1 MEAIRSTAALGIS
14 DSDQSRVGMKL
25 KTAFFSVAFIAA
37 VAGGG
42 TYGLNWWK
50 LNKDLVTTDNAYIR
64 GHVTVI
70 SALVTGEIE
79 DVHVLNN
86 DSVKAGE
93 PLVSFKPA
101 GYEAAV
107 DAERAKLRA
116 ANADIQVGLADVDNL
131 KAKRRLQKSLIA
143 QAQAQLSAAEAKS
156 QNAEREFLRYEELL
170 ERKIGTRQKYEQVLT
185 GRDMAL
191 AGVSQAIAELAAAKD
206 EIAVIDTEIRRMES
220 EVERLLAEANQAEA
234 IVDKSELALSDT
246 IVYAPQDGI
255 ISNRKVE
262 PGMYLEAG
270 WPMMSLV
277 PLQQT
282 WVIAN
287 FKETQL
293 ENVQAG
299 QPAIVKIDAFPNE
312 PLIGH
317 VDSMAPASAAEF
329 SLLPPQNT
337 TGNFIK
343 VVQRIPVRIL
353 YDLPPTLQGRVVPG
367 MSVIITI
374 DTSLASRVGPTLAA
388 KH

>member
-1 MEAIRSTAALGIS
+1 
-14 DSDQSRVGMKL
+14 MKF
-25 KTAFFSVAFIAA
+25 KTAFFSVIFIAA
-37 VAGGG
+37 IGGG
-42 TYGLNWWK
+42 GAYGLNWWK
-50 LNKDLVTTDNAYIR
+50 LHQHLVITNNAYIR

-86 DSVKAGE
+86 DYVDAGD

-116 ANADIQVGLADVDNL
+116 AEADVEIGRAAIDNL
-131 KAKRRLQKSLIA
+131 HARRQLQRSLIA
-143 QAQAQLSAAEAKS
+143 QSDAQLAAIEAQAS
-156 QNAEREFLRYEELL
+156 NAERELTRYQELYA
-170 ERKIGTRQKYEQVLT
+170 RKIGTRQKYERVMTDQEMMVAAV
-185 GRDMAL
+185 R
-191 AGVSQAIAELAAAKD
+191 QADAELTAAKD
-206 EIAVIDTEIRRMES
+206 EIPVIDSEIRRMES
-220 EVERLLAEANQAEA
+220 NLIRLQAEVGQA
-234 IVDKSELALSDT
+234 RASVDRSELALSDT
-246 IVYAPQDGI
+246 IVFAPQDGA

-277 PLQQT
+277 PLQET

-293 ENVQAG
+293 ENVRPG
-299 QPAIVKIDAFPNE
+299 QPALIEIDAYPNH
-312 PLIGH
+312 PVTGR
-317 VDSMAPASAAEF
+317 VDSVAPASAALF

-353 YDLPPTLQGRVVPG
+353 YNLPSTLQGRVVPG
-367 MSVIITI
+367 MSVVITV
-374 DTSLASRVGPTLAA
+374 DTSDYGENPTLVA
-388 KH
+388 KQINPESAR

>member
-1 MEAIRSTAALGIS
+1 
-14 DSDQSRVGMKL
+14 MKF
-25 KTAFFSVAFIAA
+25 KTAFFSVVFIAA
-37 VAGGG
+37 IGGG
-42 TYGLNWWK
+42 GAYGLNWWK
-50 LNKDLVTTDNAYIR
+50 LHQHLAITNNAYIR

-79 DVHVLNN
+79 YVHVLNN
-86 DSVKAGE
+86 DYVDAGD

-116 ANADIQVGLADVDNL
+116 AEADVEIGRAAIDNL
-131 KAKRRLQKSLIA
+131 HARRQLQRSLIA
-143 QAQAQLSAAEAKS
+143 QSDARLAAIEAQAS
-156 QNAEREFLRYEELL
+156 NAERELTRYQELYA
-170 ERKIGTRQKYEQVLT
+170 RKIGTRQKYERVMTNQEMMVAAV
-185 GRDMAL
+185 RRAD
-191 AGVSQAIAELAAAKD
+191 AELAAAKD
-206 EIAVIDTEIRRMES
+206 EIPVIDSEIRRMES
-220 EVERLLAEANQAEA
+220 NLIRLQAEVGRA
-234 IVDKSELALSDT
+234 RASVDRSELALSDT
-246 IVYAPQDGI
+246 IVFAPQDGA

-277 PLQQT
+277 PLQET

-293 ENVQAG
+293 ENVRPG
-299 QPAIVKIDAFPNE
+299 QPALIEIDAYPNH
-312 PLIGH
+312 PVTGR
-317 VDSMAPASAAEF
+317 VDSIAPASAALF

-353 YDLPPTLQGRVVPG
+353 YNLPSTLQGRVVPG
-367 MSVIITI
+367 MSVVITV
-374 DTSLASRVGPTLAA
+374 DTSDYGENPTLVA
-388 KH
+388 KQINPESAR

>member
-1 MEAIRSTAALGIS
+1 
-14 DSDQSRVGMKL
+14 MKF
-25 KTAFFSVAFIAA
+25 KTAFFSVVFIAA
-37 VAGGG
+37 IGGG
-42 TYGLNWWK
+42 GAYGLNWWK
-50 LNKDLVTTDNAYIR
+50 LHQHLAITDNAYIR

-79 DVHVLNN
+79 YVHVLNN
-86 DSVKAGE
+86 DYVDAGD

-116 ANADIQVGLADVDNL
+116 AEADVEIGRAAIDNFH
-131 KAKRRLQKSLIA
+131 ARRQLQRSLIA
-143 QAQAQLSAAEAKS
+143 QSDARLAAIEAQAS
-156 QNAEREFLRYEELL
+156 NAERELTRYQELYA
-170 ERKIGTRQKYEQVLT
+170 RKIGTRQKYERVMTDQEMMVAAV
-185 GRDMAL
+185 R
-191 AGVSQAIAELAAAKD
+191 QADAELAAAKD
-206 EIAVIDTEIRRMES
+206 EIPVIDSEIRRMES
-220 EVERLLAEANQAEA
+220 NLIRLQAEVGQA
-234 IVDKSELALSDT
+234 RASVDRSELALSDT
-246 IVYAPQDGI
+246 IVFAPQDGA

-277 PLQQT
+277 PLQET

-293 ENVQAG
+293 ENVRPG
-299 QPAIVKIDAFPNE
+299 QPALIEIDAYPNH
-312 PLIGH
+312 PVTGR
-317 VDSMAPASAAEF
+317 VDSIAPASAALF

-353 YDLPPTLQGRVVPG
+353 YNLPSTLQGRVVPG
-367 MSVIITI
+367 MSVVITV
-374 DTSLASRVGPTLAA
+374 DTSDYGENPTLVA
-388 KH
+388 KQINSESAR

>member
-1 MEAIRSTAALGIS
+1 
-14 DSDQSRVGMKL
+14 MKF
-25 KTAFFSVAFIAA
+25 KTAFFSVVFI
-37 VAGGG
+37 VAIGGG
-42 TYGLNWWK
+42 GAYGLNWWK
-50 LNKDLVTTDNAYIR
+50 LHQHLEITDNAYIR

-79 DVHVLNN
+79 YVHVLNN
-86 DSVKAGE
+86 DYVDAGD

-116 ANADIQVGLADVDNL
+116 AEADVEIGRAAIDNL
-131 KAKRRLQKSLIA
+131 HARRQLQRSLIA
-143 QAQAQLSAAEAKS
+143 QSDARLAAIEAQAS
-156 QNAEREFLRYEELL
+156 NAERELTRYQELYA
-170 ERKIGTRQKYEQVLT
+170 RKIGTRQKYEQVMT
-185 GRDMAL
+185 DQEMMVAAVRRAD
-191 AGVSQAIAELAAAKD
+191 AELAAAKD
-206 EIAVIDTEIRRMES
+206 EIPVIDSEIRRMES
-220 EVERLLAEANQAEA
+220 NLIRLQAEVGQA
-234 IVDKSELALSDT
+234 RASVDRSELALSDT
-246 IVYAPQDGI
+246 IVFAPQDGA

-277 PLQQT
+277 PLQET

-293 ENVQAG
+293 ENVRPG
-299 QPAIVKIDAFPNE
+299 QPALIEIDAYPNH
-312 PLIGH
+312 PVTGR
-317 VDSMAPASAAEF
+317 VDSVAPASAALF

-353 YDLPPTLQGRVVPG
+353 YNLPSTLQGRVVPG
-367 MSVIITI
+367 MSVVITV
-374 DTSLASRVGPTLAA
+374 DTSDYGENPTLVA
-388 KH
+388 KQINPESAR

>member
-1 MEAIRSTAALGIS
+1 
-14 DSDQSRVGMKL
+14 MKF
-25 KTAFFSVAFIAA
+25 KTAFFSVVFIAA
-37 VAGGG
+37 IGGG
-42 TYGLNWWK
+42 GAYGLNWWK
-50 LNKDLVTTDNAYIR
+50 LHQHLAITNNAYIR

-79 DVHVLNN
+79 YVHVLNN
-86 DSVKAGE
+86 DYVDAGD

-116 ANADIQVGLADVDNL
+116 AEADVEIGRAAIDNL
-131 KAKRRLQKSLIA
+131 HARRQLQRSLIA
-143 QAQAQLSAAEAKS
+143 QSDARLAAIEAQAS
-156 QNAEREFLRYEELL
+156 NAERELTRYQELYA
-170 ERKIGTRQKYEQVLT
+170 RKIGTRQKYEQVMT
-185 GRDMAL
+185 DQEMMVAAVRR
-191 AGVSQAIAELAAAKD
+191 AGAELAAAKD
-206 EIAVIDTEIRRMES
+206 EIPVIDSEIRRMES
-220 EVERLLAEANQAEA
+220 NLIRLQAEVGRA
-234 IVDKSELALSDT
+234 RASVNRSELALSDT
-246 IVYAPQDGI
+246 IVFAPQDGA

-277 PLQQT
+277 PLQET

-293 ENVQAG
+293 ENVRPG
-299 QPAIVKIDAFPNE
+299 QPALIEIDAYPNH
-312 PLIGH
+312 PVTGR
-317 VDSMAPASAAEF
+317 VDSIAPASAALF

-353 YDLPPTLQGRVVPG
+353 YNLPSTLQGRVVPG
-367 MSVIITI
+367 MSVVITV
-374 DTSLASRVGPTLAA
+374 DTSDYGENPTLVA
-388 KH
+388 KQINPESAR

>member
-1 MEAIRSTAALGIS
+1 
-14 DSDQSRVGMKL
+14 MKF
-25 KTAFFSVAFIAA
+25 KTAFFSVVFIAA
-37 VAGGG
+37 IGGG
-42 TYGLNWWK
+42 GAYGLNWWK
-50 LNKDLVTTDNAYIR
+50 LHQHLEITNNAYIR

-79 DVHVLNN
+79 YVHVLNN
-86 DSVKAGE
+86 DYVDAGD

-116 ANADIQVGLADVDNL
+116 AEADVEIGRAAIDNL
-131 KAKRRLQKSLIA
+131 HARRQLQRSLIA
-143 QAQAQLSAAEAKS
+143 QSDARLAAIEAQAS
-156 QNAEREFLRYEELL
+156 NAERELTRYQELYA
-170 ERKIGTRQKYEQVLT
+170 RKIGTRQKYERVMTDQEMLVAAV
-185 GRDMAL
+185 RRAD
-191 AGVSQAIAELAAAKD
+191 AELAAAKD
-206 EIAVIDTEIRRMES
+206 EIPVIDSEIRRMES
-220 EVERLLAEANQAEA
+220 NLIRLQAEVGRA
-234 IVDKSELALSDT
+234 RASVDMSELALSDT
-246 IVYAPQDGI
+246 IVFAPQDGA

-277 PLQQT
+277 PLQET

-293 ENVQAG
+293 ENVRPG
-299 QPAIVKIDAFPNE
+299 QPALIEIDAYPNH
-312 PLIGH
+312 PVTGR
-317 VDSMAPASAAEF
+317 VDSVAPASAALF

-353 YDLPPTLQGRVVPG
+353 YNLPSTLQGRVVPG
-367 MSVIITI
+367 MSVVITV
-374 DTSLASRVGPTLAA
+374 DTSDYGENPTLVA
-388 KH
+388 KQINLEGAR

>member
-1 MEAIRSTAALGIS
+1 
-14 DSDQSRVGMKL
+14 MKF
-25 KTAFFSVAFIAA
+25 KTAFFSVVFIAA
-37 VAGGG
+37 IGGG
-42 TYGLNWWK
+42 GAYGLNWWK
-50 LNKDLVTTDNAYIR
+50 LHQHLEITDNAYIR

-79 DVHVLNN
+79 YVHVLNN
-86 DSVKAGE
+86 DYVDAGD

-116 ANADIQVGLADVDNL
+116 AEADVEIGRAAIDNL
-131 KAKRRLQKSLIA
+131 HARRQLQGSLIA
-143 QAQAQLSAAEAKS
+143 QSDARLAAIEAQAS
-156 QNAEREFLRYEELL
+156 NAERELTRYQELYA
-170 ERKIGTRQKYEQVLT
+170 RKIGTRQKYEQVMT
-185 GRDMAL
+185 DQEMMVAAVRRAD
-191 AGVSQAIAELAAAKD
+191 AELAAAKD
-206 EIAVIDTEIRRMES
+206 EIPVIDSEIRRMES
-220 EVERLLAEANQAEA
+220 NLIRLQAEVSRA
-234 IVDKSELALSDT
+234 RASVNRSELALSDT
-246 IVYAPQDGI
+246 IVFAPQDGA

-277 PLQQT
+277 PLQET

-293 ENVQAG
+293 ENVRPG
-299 QPAIVKIDAFPNE
+299 QPALIEIDAYPNH
-312 PLIGH
+312 PVTGR
-317 VDSMAPASAAEF
+317 VGSVAPASAALF

-353 YDLPPTLQGRVVPG
+353 YNLPSTLQGRVVPG
-367 MSVIITI
+367 MSVVITV
-374 DTSLASRVGPTLAA
+374 DTSDYGENPTLVA
-388 KH
+388 KQINPESAR

>member
-1 MEAIRSTAALGIS
+1 
-14 DSDQSRVGMKL
+14 MKF
-25 KTAFFSVAFIAA
+25 KTAFFSVVFIAA
-37 VAGGG
+37 IGGG
-42 TYGLNWWK
+42 GAYGLNWWK
-50 LNKDLVTTDNAYIR
+50 LHQHLAITNNAYIR

-79 DVHVLNN
+79 YVHVLNN
-86 DSVKAGE
+86 DYVDAGD

-116 ANADIQVGLADVDNL
+116 AEADVEIGRAEIDNL
-131 KAKRRLQKSLIA
+131 HARRQLQHSLIA
-143 QAQAQLSAAEAKS
+143 QSDARLAAIEAQAS
-156 QNAEREFLRYEELL
+156 NAERELTRYQELYA
-170 ERKIGTRQKYEQVLT
+170 RKIGTRQKYERVMTDQEMLVAAV
-185 GRDMAL
+185 RRAD
-191 AGVSQAIAELAAAKD
+191 AELAAAKD
-206 EIAVIDTEIRRMES
+206 EIPVIDSEIRRMES
-220 EVERLLAEANQAEA
+220 NLIRLQAEVSRA
-234 IVDKSELALSDT
+234 RASVNRSELALSDT
-246 IVYAPQDGI
+246 IVFAPQDGA

-277 PLQQT
+277 PLQDT

-293 ENVQAG
+293 ENVRPG
-299 QPAIVKIDAFPNE
+299 QPALIEIDAYPNH
-312 PLIGH
+312 PVTGR
-317 VDSMAPASAAEF
+317 VDSVAPASAALF

-353 YDLPPTLQGRVVPG
+353 YNLLSTLQGRVVPG
-367 MSVIITI
+367 MSVVITV
-374 DTSLASRVGPTLAA
+374 DTSDYGEDKTLVA
-388 KH
+388 KQINPESAR

>member
-1 MEAIRSTAALGIS
+1 
-14 DSDQSRVGMKL
+14 MKFQ
-25 KTAFFSVAFIAA
+25 TAFFSVVFIVAI
-37 VAGGG
+37 AGGG
-42 TYGLNWWK
+42 AYGLNWWK
-50 LNKDLVTTDNAYIR
+50 LHQHLAITNNAYIR

-79 DVHVLNN
+79 YVHVLNN
-86 DSVKAGE
+86 DYVDAGD

-116 ANADIQVGLADVDNL
+116 AEADVEIGRAAIDNL
-131 KAKRRLQKSLIA
+131 HARRQLQRSLIA
-143 QAQAQLSAAEAKS
+143 QSDARLAAIEAQAS
-156 QNAEREFLRYEELL
+156 NAERELTRYQELYA
-170 ERKIGTRQKYEQVLT
+170 RKIGTRQKYERVMTDQEMMVAAV
-185 GRDMAL
+185 RRAD
-191 AGVSQAIAELAAAKD
+191 AELAATKD
-206 EIAVIDTEIRRMES
+206 EIPVIDSEIRRMES
-220 EVERLLAEANQAEA
+220 NLIRLQAEVGRA
-234 IVDKSELALSDT
+234 RASVDRSELALSDT
-246 IVYAPQDGI
+246 IVFAPQDGA

-277 PLQQT
+277 PLQET

-293 ENVQAG
+293 ENVRPG
-299 QPAIVKIDAFPNE
+299 QPALIEIDAYPNH
-312 PLIGH
+312 PVTGR
-317 VDSMAPASAAEF
+317 VDSVAPASAALF

-353 YDLPPTLQGRVVPG
+353 YNLPSTLQGRVVPG
-367 MSVIITI
+367 MSVVITV
-374 DTSLASRVGPTLAA
+374 DTSDYGENPTLVA
-388 KH
+388 KQINPESAR

>member
-1 MEAIRSTAALGIS
+1 
-14 DSDQSRVGMKL
+14 MKF
-25 KTAFFSVAFIAA
+25 KTAFFSVVFIAA
-37 VAGGG
+37 IGGG
-42 TYGLNWWK
+42 GAYGLNWWK
-50 LNKDLVTTDNAYIR
+50 LHQHLAITNNAYIR

-79 DVHVLNN
+79 YVHVLNN
-86 DSVKAGE
+86 DYVDAGD

-116 ANADIQVGLADVDNL
+116 AEADVEIGRAAIDNL
-131 KAKRRLQKSLIA
+131 HARRQLQRSLIA
-143 QAQAQLSAAEAKS
+143 QSDARLASIEAQAS
-156 QNAEREFLRYEELL
+156 NAERELTRYQELYA
-170 ERKIGTRQKYEQVLT
+170 RKIGTRQKYERVMTDQEMMVAAV
-185 GRDMAL
+185 RRAD
-191 AGVSQAIAELAAAKD
+191 AELAAAKD
-206 EIAVIDTEIRRMES
+206 EIPVIDSEIRRMES
-220 EVERLLAEANQAEA
+220 NLIRLQAEVGRA
-234 IVDKSELALSDT
+234 RASVDMSELALSDT
-246 IVYAPQDGI
+246 IVFAPQDGA

-277 PLQQT
+277 PLQET

-293 ENVQAG
+293 ENVRPG
-299 QPAIVKIDAFPNE
+299 QPALIEIDAYPNH
-312 PLIGH
+312 PVTGR
-317 VDSMAPASAAEF
+317 VDSIAPASAALF

-353 YDLPPTLQGRVVPG
+353 YNLPSTLQGRVVPG
-367 MSVIITI
+367 MSVVITV
-374 DTSLASRVGPTLAA
+374 DTSDYGENPTLVA
-388 KH
+388 KQINPESAR

>member
-1 MEAIRSTAALGIS
+1 
-14 DSDQSRVGMKL
+14 MKF
-25 KTAFFSVAFIAA
+25 KTAFFSVVFI
-37 VAGGG
+37 VAIGGG
-42 TYGLNWWK
+42 GAYGLNWWK
-50 LNKDLVTTDNAYIR
+50 LHQHLAITNNAYIR

-79 DVHVLNN
+79 YVHVLNN
-86 DSVKAGE
+86 DYVDAGD

-116 ANADIQVGLADVDNL
+116 AEADVEIGRAAIDNL
-131 KAKRRLQKSLIA
+131 HARRQLQRSLIA
-143 QAQAQLSAAEAKS
+143 QSDARLAAIEAQAS
-156 QNAEREFLRYEELL
+156 NAERELTRYQELYA
-170 ERKIGTRQKYEQVLT
+170 RKIGTRQKYERVMTDQEMMVAAV
-185 GRDMAL
+185 RRAD
-191 AGVSQAIAELAAAKD
+191 AELAAAKD
-206 EIAVIDTEIRRMES
+206 EIPVIDSEIRRMES
-220 EVERLLAEANQAEA
+220 NLIRLQAEVGQA
-234 IVDKSELALSDT
+234 RASVDRSELALSDT
-246 IVYAPQDGI
+246 IVFAPQDGA

-277 PLQQT
+277 PLQET

-293 ENVQAG
+293 ENVRPG
-299 QPAIVKIDAFPNE
+299 QPALIEIDAYPNH
-312 PLIGH
+312 PVTGR
-317 VDSMAPASAAEF
+317 VDSVAPASAALF

-353 YDLPPTLQGRVVPG
+353 YNLPSTLQGRVVPG
-367 MSVIITI
+367 MSVVITV
-374 DTSLASRVGPTLAA
+374 DTSDYGENPTLVA
-388 KH
+388 KQINPESAR

>member
-1 MEAIRSTAALGIS
+1 
-14 DSDQSRVGMKL
+14 MKF
-25 KTAFFSVAFIAA
+25 KTAFFSVVFI
-37 VAGGG
+37 VAIGGG
-42 TYGLNWWK
+42 GAYGLNWWK
-50 LNKDLVTTDNAYIR
+50 LHQHLEITDNAYIR

-79 DVHVLNN
+79 YVHVLNN
-86 DSVKAGE
+86 DYVDAGD

-116 ANADIQVGLADVDNL
+116 AEADVEIGRAAIDNL
-131 KAKRRLQKSLIA
+131 HARRQLQRSLIA
-143 QAQAQLSAAEAKS
+143 QSDAQVSLIEAQAR
-156 QNAEREFLRYEELL
+156 NAERELTRYQELYA
-170 ERKIGTRQKYEQVLT
+170 RKIGTRQKYEQVMT
-185 GRDMAL
+185 DQEMMVAAVRRAD
-191 AGVSQAIAELAAAKD
+191 AELAAAKD
-206 EIAVIDTEIRRMES
+206 EIPVIDSEIRRMES
-220 EVERLLAEANQAEA
+220 NLIRLQAEVGRA
-234 IVDKSELALSDT
+234 RASVDRSELALSDT
-246 IVYAPQDGI
+246 IVFAPQDGA

-277 PLQQT
+277 PLQET

-293 ENVQAG
+293 ENVRPG
-299 QPAIVKIDAFPNE
+299 QPALIEIDAYPNH
-312 PLIGH
+312 PVTGR
-317 VDSMAPASAAEF
+317 VDSIAPASAALF

-353 YDLPPTLQGRVVPG
+353 YNLPSTLQGRVVPG
-367 MSVIITI
+367 MSVVITV
-374 DTSLASRVGPTLAA
+374 DTSDYGENPTLVA
-388 KH
+388 KQINPESAR

>member
-1 MEAIRSTAALGIS
+1 MKFQTAL
-14 DSDQSRVGMKL
+14 
-25 KTAFFSVAFIAA
+25 FSVVFIAA
-37 VAGGG
+37 IGGG
-42 TYGLNWWK
+42 GVYGLNWWK
-50 LNKDLVTTDNAYIR
+50 LHQHITTTDNAYVR

-86 DSVKAGE
+86 DSVRAGD

-116 ANADIQVGLADVDNL
+116 TEADVQVGRAAIGNL
-131 KAKRRLQKSLIA
+131 QARRQLQHSLIA
-143 QAQAQLSAAEAKS
+143 ESNAQLSAAKARAN
-156 QNAEREFLRYEELL
+156 NAERELTRYRELF
-170 ERKIGTRQKYEQVLT
+170 ERKIGTRQKYEQVMT
-185 GRDMAL
+185 DQEIMA
-191 AGVSQAIAELAAAKD
+191 AEVRRAAAELAATKD
-206 EIAVIDTEIRRMES
+206 TVAGIDREFHRMETD
-220 EVERLLAEANQAEA
+220 RMRHQAKVGQA
-234 IVDKSELALSDT
+234 QASVDRSELALSDT
-246 IVYAPQDGI
+246 IVFAPQDGV

-277 PLQQT
+277 PLEET

-293 ENVQAG
+293 EKVRSG
-299 QPAIVKIDAFPNE
+299 QPALIEIDAYPNH
-312 PLIGH
+312 PVTGR
-317 VDSMAPASAAEF
+317 VDSTAPASAAEF

-353 YDLPPTLQGRVVPG
+353 FDLPPELQGRVVPG
-367 MSVIITI
+367 MSVVISI
-374 DTSLASRVGPTLAA
+374 DTSGYGDAQTIAA
-388 KH
+388 KEVRQANTQ

>member
-1 MEAIRSTAALGIS
+1 
-14 DSDQSRVGMKL
+14 MKL
-25 KTAFFSVAFIAA
+25 QTTLFSVVFIAA
-37 VAGGG
+37 IGGG
-42 TYGLNWWK
+42 GVYGLNWWK
-50 LNKDLVTTDNAYIR
+50 LHEHVTTTDNAYVR

-86 DSVKAGE
+86 DYVRAGD
-93 PLVSFKPA
+93 PLISFKPA

-116 ANADIQVGLADVDNL
+116 TEADVQVGHAAIGNL
-131 KAKRRLQKSLIA
+131 QARRQLQHSLIA
-143 QAQAQLSAAEAKS
+143 ESNAQLSAAKARAN
-156 QNAEREFLRYEELL
+156 NAERELTRYRELF
-170 ERKIGTRQKYEQVLT
+170 ERKIGTRQKYEQVMM
-185 GRDMAL
+185 DQEIMA
-191 AGVSQAIAELAAAKD
+191 AEVRRAEAELAAAKD
-206 EIAVIDTEIRRMES
+206 TVAVIDSEIRRMES
-220 EVERLLAEANQAEA
+220 DLMRLQAKVGQA
-234 IVDKSELALSDT
+234 QASVDRSELALSDT
-246 IVYAPQDGI
+246 IVFAPQDGV

-277 PLQQT
+277 PLEET

-293 ENVQAG
+293 EKVRSG
-299 QPAIVKIDAFPNE
+299 QPALIEIDAYPNHSVT
-312 PLIGH
+312 GR
-317 VDSMAPASAAEF
+317 VDSIAPASAAEF

-353 YDLPPTLQGRVVPG
+353 FDLPPDLQGRVVPG
-367 MSVIITI
+367 MSVVISI
-374 DTSLASRVGPTLAA
+374 DTRDYGDARTIAA
-388 KH
+388 KEVRRANTQ

>member
-1 MEAIRSTAALGIS
+1 
-14 DSDQSRVGMKL
+14 MKF
-25 KTAFFSVAFIAA
+25 KTAFFSVVFIAA
-37 VAGGG
+37 IGGG
-42 TYGLNWWK
+42 GAYGLNWWK
-50 LNKDLVTTDNAYIR
+50 LHQHLAITNNAYIR

-79 DVHVLNN
+79 YVHVLNN
-86 DSVKAGE
+86 DYVDAGD

-116 ANADIQVGLADVDNL
+116 AEADVEIGRAAIDNL
-131 KAKRRLQKSLIA
+131 HARRQLQRSLIA
-143 QAQAQLSAAEAKS
+143 QSDARLASIEAQAS
-156 QNAEREFLRYEELL
+156 NAERELTRYQELYA
-170 ERKIGTRQKYEQVLT
+170 RKIGTRQKYERVMTDQEMLVAAV
-185 GRDMAL
+185 RRAD
-191 AGVSQAIAELAAAKD
+191 AELAAAKD
-206 EIAVIDTEIRRMES
+206 EIPVIDSEIRRMES
-220 EVERLLAEANQAEA
+220 NLIRLQAEVGRA
-234 IVDKSELALSDT
+234 RASVDRSELALSDT
-246 IVYAPQDGI
+246 IVFAPQDGA

-277 PLQQT
+277 PLQET

-293 ENVQAG
+293 ENVRPG
-299 QPAIVKIDAFPNE
+299 QPALIEIDAYPNH
-312 PLIGH
+312 PVTGR
-317 VDSMAPASAAEF
+317 VDSVAPASAALF

-353 YDLPPTLQGRVVPG
+353 YNLPSTLQGRVVPG
-367 MSVIITI
+367 MSVVITV
-374 DTSLASRVGPTLAA
+374 DTSDYGENPTLVA
-388 KH
+388 KQINPESAR

>member
-1 MEAIRSTAALGIS
+1 
-14 DSDQSRVGMKL
+14 MKV
-25 KTAFFSVAFIAA
+25 KTAFFSVVFIVA

-79 DVHVLNN
+79 EVHVLNN
-86 DSVKAGE
+86 DFVKAGE

-107 DAERAKLRA
+107 DAQRAKLRA

-131 KAKRRLQKSLIA
+131 KAKRGLQKSLIA
-143 QAQAQLSAAEAKS
+143 QAQAQLTAAEAKS

-185 GRDMAL
+185 ARDMAL
-191 AGVSQAIAELAAAKD
+191 AGVSQALAELAAAKD
-206 EIAVIDTEIRRMES
+206 KVAVIDTEIRRMES
-220 EVERLLAEANQAEA
+220 EVERLLAEAKQAEA

-277 PLQQT
+277 PLKQT

-299 QPAIVKIDAFPNE
+299 QSALVKIDAFPNE
-312 PLIGH
+312 PIIGH

-374 DTSLASRVGPTLAA
+374 DTSLNSEVGPTLAA

>member
-1 MEAIRSTAALGIS
+1 
-14 DSDQSRVGMKL
+14 MKL
-25 KTAFFSVAFIAA
+25 KTAFFSVVFLAA
-37 VAGGG
+37 IAGGG

-79 DVHVLNN
+79 DVHVINN
-86 DSVKAGE
+86 DVVKAGE

-107 DAERAKLRA
+107 DGERAKLRA

-131 KAKRRLQKSLIA
+131 KAKRRLQQSLVA
-143 QAQAQLSAAEAKS
+143 QAEAQVSAAEAKL
-156 QNAEREFLRYEELL
+156 QNAEREFVRYEELL
-170 ERKIGTRQKYEQVLT
+170 ERKIGTRQKFEQVLT
-185 GRDMAL
+185 GRDMAR
-191 AGVSQAIAELAAAKD
+191 AGVSQAVAELAAAKD
-206 EIAVIDTEIRRMES
+206 KIAVIDTEIRRTKS
-220 EVERLLAEANQAEA
+220 AVERLLAEASQAEA
-234 IVDKSELALSDT
+234 VVDKSELALSDT

-299 QPAIVKIDAFPNE
+299 QSAIVKIDAFPNE
-312 PLIGH
+312 PLVGR

-353 YDLPPTLQGRVVPG
+353 FDLPPTLQGRVVPG

-374 DTSLASRVGPTLAA
+374 DTSLSSDIGATLAA

>member
-1 MEAIRSTAALGIS
+1 
-14 DSDQSRVGMKL
+14 MKF
-25 KTAFFSVAFIAA
+25 KTAFFSVVFIAA
-37 VAGGG
+37 IGGG
-42 TYGLNWWK
+42 GAYGLNWWK
-50 LNKDLVTTDNAYIR
+50 LHQHLAITNNAYIR

-79 DVHVLNN
+79 YVHVLNN
-86 DSVKAGE
+86 DYVDAGD

-116 ANADIQVGLADVDNL
+116 AEADVEIGRAAIDNFH
-131 KAKRRLQKSLIA
+131 ARRQLQRSLIA
-143 QAQAQLSAAEAKS
+143 QSDAQLAAIEAQAS
-156 QNAEREFLRYEELL
+156 NAERELTRYQELYA
-170 ERKIGTRQKYEQVLT
+170 RKIGTRQKYERVMTDQEMMVAAV
-185 GRDMAL
+185 RRAD
-191 AGVSQAIAELAAAKD
+191 AELAAAKD
-206 EIAVIDTEIRRMES
+206 EIPVIDSEIRRMES
-220 EVERLLAEANQAEA
+220 NLIRLQAEVGQA
-234 IVDKSELALSDT
+234 RASVDRSELALSDT
-246 IVYAPQDGI
+246 IVFAPQDGA

-277 PLQQT
+277 PLQET

-293 ENVQAG
+293 ENVRPG
-299 QPAIVKIDAFPNE
+299 QPALIEIDAYPNH
-312 PLIGH
+312 PVTGR
-317 VDSMAPASAAEF
+317 VDSVAPASAALF

-353 YDLPPTLQGRVVPG
+353 YNLPSTLQGRVVPG
-367 MSVIITI
+367 MSVVITV
-374 DTSLASRVGPTLAA
+374 DTSDYGEDPTLVA
-388 KH
+388 KQINPESAR

>member
-1 MEAIRSTAALGIS
+1 
-14 DSDQSRVGMKL
+14 MKF
-25 KTAFFSVAFIAA
+25 KTAFFSVVFIAA
-37 VAGGG
+37 IGGG
-42 TYGLNWWK
+42 GAYGLNWWK
-50 LNKDLVTTDNAYIR
+50 LHQHLEITNNAYIR

-79 DVHVLNN
+79 YVHVLNN
-86 DSVKAGE
+86 DYVDAGD

-116 ANADIQVGLADVDNL
+116 AEADVEIGRAAIDNL
-131 KAKRRLQKSLIA
+131 HARRQLQRSLIA
-143 QAQAQLSAAEAKS
+143 QSDARLAAIEAQAS
-156 QNAEREFLRYEELL
+156 NAERELTRYQELYA
-170 ERKIGTRQKYEQVLT
+170 RKIGTRQKYERVMTDQEMMVAAV
-185 GRDMAL
+185 RRAD
-191 AGVSQAIAELAAAKD
+191 AELAAAKD
-206 EIAVIDTEIRRMES
+206 EIPVIDSEIRRMES
-220 EVERLLAEANQAEA
+220 NLIRLQAEVGRA
-234 IVDKSELALSDT
+234 RASVDMSELALSDT
-246 IVYAPQDGI
+246 IVFAPQDGA

-277 PLQQT
+277 PLQET

-293 ENVQAG
+293 ENVRPG
-299 QPAIVKIDAFPNE
+299 QPALIEIDAYPNH
-312 PLIGH
+312 PVTGR
-317 VDSMAPASAAEF
+317 VDSVAPASAALF

-353 YDLPPTLQGRVVPG
+353 YNLPSTLQGRVVPG
-367 MSVIITI
+367 MSVVITV
-374 DTSLASRVGPTLAA
+374 DTSDYGENPTLVA
-388 KH
+388 KQINLEGAR

>member
-1 MEAIRSTAALGIS
+1 
-14 DSDQSRVGMKL
+14 MKF
-25 KTAFFSVAFIAA
+25 KTAFFSVVFIAA
-37 VAGGG
+37 IGGG
-42 TYGLNWWK
+42 GAYGLNWWK
-50 LNKDLVTTDNAYIR
+50 LHQHLAITNNAYIR

-79 DVHVLNN
+79 YVHVLNN
-86 DSVKAGE
+86 DYVDAGD

-116 ANADIQVGLADVDNL
+116 AEADVEIGRAAIDNL
-131 KAKRRLQKSLIA
+131 HARRQLQRSLIA
-143 QAQAQLSAAEAKS
+143 QSDARLAAIEAQAS
-156 QNAEREFLRYEELL
+156 NAERELTRYQELYA
-170 ERKIGTRQKYEQVLT
+170 RKIGTRQKYERVLT
-185 GRDMAL
+185 DQEMMVAAVR
-191 AGVSQAIAELAAAKD
+191 QADAELAAAKD
-206 EIAVIDTEIRRMES
+206 EIPVIDSEIRRMES
-220 EVERLLAEANQAEA
+220 NLIRLQAEVGQA
-234 IVDKSELALSDT
+234 RASVDRSELALSDT
-246 IVYAPQDGI
+246 IVFAPQDGA

-277 PLQQT
+277 PLQET

-293 ENVQAG
+293 ENVRPG
-299 QPAIVKIDAFPNE
+299 QPALIEIDAYPNH
-312 PLIGH
+312 PVTGR
-317 VDSMAPASAAEF
+317 VDSIAPASAALF

-353 YDLPPTLQGRVVPG
+353 YNLPSTLQGRVVPG
-367 MSVIITI
+367 MSVVITV
-374 DTSLASRVGPTLAA
+374 DTSDYGENPTLVA
-388 KH
+388 KQINPESAR

>member
-1 MEAIRSTAALGIS
+1 
-14 DSDQSRVGMKL
+14 MKF
-25 KTAFFSVAFIAA
+25 KTAFFSVVFIAA
-37 VAGGG
+37 IGGG
-42 TYGLNWWK
+42 GAYGLNWWK
-50 LNKDLVTTDNAYIR
+50 LHQHLAITNNAYIR

-79 DVHVLNN
+79 YVHVLNN
-86 DSVKAGE
+86 DYVDAGD

-116 ANADIQVGLADVDNL
+116 AEADVEIGRAAIDNL
-131 KAKRRLQKSLIA
+131 HARRQLQRSLIA
-143 QAQAQLSAAEAKS
+143 QSDARLAAIEAQAS
-156 QNAEREFLRYEELL
+156 NAERELTRYQELYA
-170 ERKIGTRQKYEQVLT
+170 RKIGTRQKYERVMTDQEMMVAAV
-185 GRDMAL
+185 RRAD
-191 AGVSQAIAELAAAKD
+191 AELAATKD
-206 EIAVIDTEIRRMES
+206 EIPVIDSEIRRMKS
-220 EVERLLAEANQAEA
+220 NLIRLQAEVGRA
-234 IVDKSELALSDT
+234 RASVDKSELALSDT
-246 IVYAPQDGI
+246 IVFAPQDGA

-277 PLQQT
+277 PLQET

-293 ENVQAG
+293 ENVRPG
-299 QPAIVKIDAFPNE
+299 QPALIEIDAYPNH
-312 PLIGH
+312 PVTGR
-317 VDSMAPASAAEF
+317 VDSVAPASAALF

-353 YDLPPTLQGRVVPG
+353 YNLPSTLQGRVVPG
-367 MSVIITI
+367 MSVVITV
-374 DTSLASRVGPTLAA
+374 DTSDYGENPTLVA
-388 KH
+388 KQINPESAR

>member
-1 MEAIRSTAALGIS
+1 
-14 DSDQSRVGMKL
+14 MKL
-25 KTAFFSVAFIAA
+25 KTAFFSVVFVAA
-37 VAGGG
+37 IGGG
-42 TYGLNWWK
+42 GMYGLNWWSMNRY
-50 LNKDLVTTDNAYIR
+50 LATTDNAYIR

-86 DSVKAGE
+86 DYVKTGD

-107 DAERAKLRA
+107 DVERAKLQA
-116 ANADIQVGLADVDNL
+116 ARADVDVGQAAVENL
-131 KAKRRLQKSLIA
+131 YA
-143 QAQAQLSAAEAKS
+143 QRKLQLSLVAQSKAGLAAIQARS
-156 QNAEREFLRYEELL
+156 NNAERELVRYRELF

-185 GRDMAL
+185 EREMML
-191 AGVSQAIAELAAAKD
+191 AEVQRANAELSASKD
-206 EIAVIDTEIRRMES
+206 KVAVIDSEIHRVNSDIGRLKA
-220 EVERLLAEANQAEA
+220 EVGRASAS
-234 IVDKSELALSDT
+234 VDKSELGLSDT
-246 IVYAPQDGI
+246 IVYAPQDGA

-277 PLQQT
+277 PLEET
-282 WVIAN
+282 WIIAN

-293 ENVQAG
+293 EHVQPG
-299 QPAIVKIDAFPNE
+299 QPVIIKIDAFPSYPIE
-312 PLIGH
+312 GR

-353 YDLPPTLQGRVVPG
+353 YELPPSLQGRVVPG
-367 MSVIITI
+367 MSVVVTVNTAEY
-374 DTSLASRVGPTLAA
+374 DQPGAALA
-388 KH
+388 KK

>member
-1 MEAIRSTAALGIS
+1 
-14 DSDQSRVGMKL
+14 MKF
-25 KTAFFSVAFIAA
+25 KTAFFSVVFIAA
-37 VAGGG
+37 IGGG
-42 TYGLNWWK
+42 GAYGLNWWK
-50 LNKDLVTTDNAYIR
+50 LHQHLAITNNAYIR

-79 DVHVLNN
+79 YVHVLNN
-86 DSVKAGE
+86 DYVDAGD

-116 ANADIQVGLADVDNL
+116 AEADVEIGRAAIDNL
-131 KAKRRLQKSLIA
+131 HARRQLQRSLIA
-143 QAQAQLSAAEAKS
+143 QSDARLAAIEAQAS
-156 QNAEREFLRYEELL
+156 NAERELTRYQELYA
-170 ERKIGTRQKYEQVLT
+170 RKIGTRQKYERVMTDQEMMVAAV
-185 GRDMAL
+185 RRAD
-191 AGVSQAIAELAAAKD
+191 AELAAAKD
-206 EIAVIDTEIRRMES
+206 EIPVIDSEIRRMES
-220 EVERLLAEANQAEA
+220 NLIRLQAEVGRA
-234 IVDKSELALSDT
+234 RASVDRSELALSDT
-246 IVYAPQDGI
+246 IVFAPQDGA

-277 PLQQT
+277 PLQET

-293 ENVQAG
+293 ENVRPG
-299 QPAIVKIDAFPNE
+299 QPALIEIDAYPNH
-312 PLIGH
+312 PVTGR
-317 VDSMAPASAAEF
+317 VDSVAPASAALF

-353 YDLPPTLQGRVVPG
+353 YNLPSTLQGRVVPG
-367 MSVIITI
+367 MSVVITV
-374 DTSLASRVGPTLAA
+374 DTSDYGENPTLVA
-388 KH
+388 KQINPESAR